1 MPNSFQTYYHFF
13 LSRLSHV
20 RHRTKWPLRDHL
32 DHVPLKPHAE
42 TNIFVNKIEPI
53 IGSRVIPSSLLY
65 STQYTQGRARTT
77 YTVSSKSWGLVVDS
91 AKYWC
96 MTLNANDRVGVWIVL
111 LQGQCFIYWERS
123 KWVFGDA
130 SSESKSH
137 YFRLC
142 VLCWA
147 YVVDI
152 ETMLHVNS

>member
-96 MTLNANDRVGVWIVL
+96 MTLNANDRVGVWILL
-111 LQGQCFIYWERS
+111 LQGQCFIYWER
-123 KWVFGDA
+123 A
-130 SSESKSH
+130 SEFLVTLLQKASPITSASA
-137 YFRLC
+137 F
-142 VLCWA
+142 
-147 YVVDI
+147 YVEPTSSI
-152 ETMLHVNS
+152 